1 MFLDFLYN
9 LRDEGVAVGTHEW
22 LALVEALLAGAHGHG
37 FLGFYHVARAVL
49 VHRESDYD
57 AFDRAFARTF
67 RGIEAAGEALLAQL
81 EAFLRDPAR
90 HADLDPALRAAL
102 EHLSRDEVR
111 RRFFERLAEQRERH
125 EGGSHWIGTGGTSPF
140 GQGGTHPTGVRVGG
154 QGGGR
159 SAMAVADARR
169 FAAYRTDRVLDTRQ
183 IAVALRKLRRMGHE
197 GRRTE
202 LDLDSTV
209 DRTARNCG
217 DLEVVLR
224 PPRKN
229 RLRVLLLLD
238 VGGSMSPH
246 ADRVEKLFSAAKRG
260 GGFAKLDSYYFHNCV
275 YGKLYRDADFLDAV
289 PTDRVMREHDPDTRL
304 VVVGDAYMH
313 PMELTFAGSSWWTT
327 ERGPS
332 GYTWLGRL
340 ADRFVH
346 NAWLNPEP
354 ERLWRAP
361 SIAAIARIFSMFPLT
376 LEGIGEMVAHLRR
389 PPDAVRRALWAEIAR
404 GRADAGAA

>member
-9 LRDEGVAVGTHEW
+9 LRDEGLAVGPSEW
-22 LALVEALLAGAHGHG
+22 IALLEALLAGAHGQS

-49 VHRESDYD
+49 VCRESDYD

-67 RGIEAAGEALLAQL
+67 RGVEVEGKALLEQL
-81 EAFLRDPAR
+81 AAFVRDPAR
-90 HADLDPALRAAL
+90 MRFLDPALRAAL

-125 EGGSHWIGTGGTSPF
+125 EGGNRWIGTGGTSPF
-140 GQGGTHPTGVRVGG
+140 GQGGYHPTGVRIGG
-154 QGGGR
+154 EGGGR

-197 GRRTE
+197 GRATE
-202 LDLDSTV
+202 LDVDETI

-217 DLEVVLR
+217 DLDVVMR

-238 VGGSMSPH
+238 VGGSMTPH
-246 ADRVEKLFSAAKRG
+246 AERVEALFSAARRS
-260 GGFAKLDSYYFHNCV
+260 GGFARLDSFYFHNCV
-275 YGKLYRDADFLDAV
+275 YGTLYRDAEFLDGV
-289 PTDRVMREHDPDTRL
+289 PTARVIREHDPDTRL

-313 PMELTFAGSSWWTT
+313 PMELTFSGASWWTT

-332 GYTWLGRL
+332 GYVWLARL
-340 ADRFVH
+340 ADRFAH
-346 NAWLNPEP
+346 NAWINPEP
-354 ERLWRAP
+354 ERLWHAP
-361 SIAAIARIFSMFPLT
+361 SIAAIRRLFPMFPLT
-376 LEGIGEMVAHLRR
+376 LDGIDEAVAHLRR
-389 PPDAVRRALWAEIAR
+389 PPDAARRHLWAEVAR
-404 GRADAGAA
+404 GADAGGG